1 MSKLPKGLISFGPD
15 ANCTL
20 VLCKPEWSV
29 VGYQPS
35 IPANA
40 AFLALFGLSLLA
52 HLCQGVYF
60 WRKGRPAWGY
70 MTLIVLGCADEI
82 VGYVGRLML
91 HDNPFGFISFLVQII
106 CVTTAPVFF
115 CAAIYITLSQT
126 INFIDPSK
134 SRFDPRLFYWVFI
147 PCDIISLVLQAVGGA
162 LSSVARTESAVNRGV
177 KISLAGLVF
186 QVVTLVAFTLLFIDY
201 LRSCGFL
208 ASFFS
213 SSASSGSSGRT
224 TATGMRENEKTTTTT
239 AGSKQPVR
247 HFARSLKVFMVFL
260 FLATLFVF
268 VRCAYR
274 IKELSEGYFSQFFRE
289 ENLFI
294 ALESCMMVLAVFCLN
309 VSHPGYG
316 FQTAPVSSSHS
327 PSSSTSTNDDG
338 SATTAAAGSGS
349 KPHTGGVVDSSS
361 DADGSRV

>member
-1 MSKLPKGLISFGPD
+1 MSKPPHGLISFGPD

-20 VLCKPEWSV
+20 SLCKPEWSV

-35 IPANA
+35 IPANS
-40 AFLALFGLSLLA
+40 AFVALFALSLLA
-52 HLCQGVYF
+52 HLAQGVYF
-60 WRKGRPAWGY
+60 WRRGRPAWGY
-70 MTLIVLGCADEI
+70 VVLVAFGCADEI

-147 PCDIISLVLQAVGGA
+147 PCDIASLVLQAVGGA
-162 LSSVARTESAVNRGV
+162 LSSLARTEAAVNRGV

-186 QVVTLVAFTLLFIDY
+186 QVVTLVAFTLLFLDY

-208 ASFFS
+208 ADVFS
-213 SSASSGSSGRT
+213 SSSSSRRGGSS
-224 TATGMRENEKTTTTT
+224 EKE
-239 AGSKQPVR
+239 AGGQQQQR
-247 HFARSLKVFMVFL
+247 FARPLRVFMAFL

-289 ENLFI
+289 EGLFI
-294 ALESCMMVLAVFCLN
+294 GLESCMMVVAVFCLN
-309 VSHPGYG
+309 LSHPGYG
-316 FQTAPVSSSHS
+316 FQTPATSSASSSADAKS
-327 PSSSTSTNDDG
+327 R
-338 SATTAAAGSGS
+338 TAGGGGGGGSGV
-349 KPHTGGVVDSSS
+349 GVVDNSSSSS
-361 DADGSRV
+361 DADASRV